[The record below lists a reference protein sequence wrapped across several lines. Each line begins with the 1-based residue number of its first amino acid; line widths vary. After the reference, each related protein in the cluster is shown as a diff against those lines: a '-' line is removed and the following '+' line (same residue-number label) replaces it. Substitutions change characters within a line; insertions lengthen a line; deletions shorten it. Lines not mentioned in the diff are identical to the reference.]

1 MIASHCFTKKKS
13 KYFKNNKV
21 NLHGIMN
28 ESDRLWDLPIISSKS
43 GPNITPKQQNLNV
56 IIQRNKTKY
65 QLANFYHVALCSPA
79 LSTLIKAINNNH
91 FLSWPWIKKIKFQ
104 GKCHRY
110 IDCGSWSFRSRT
122 SKCPIH
128 NNSATVLSN
137 KFPDVQYQ

>member
-1 MIASHCFTKKKS
+1 MIASHCFTQKNLNI
-13 KYFKNNKV
+13 FKNNKV

-79 LSTLIKAINNNH
+79 
-91 FLSWPWIKKIKFQ
+91 
-104 GKCHRY
+104 
-110 IDCGSWSFRSRT
+110 
-122 SKCPIH
+122 
-128 NNSATVLSN
+128 
-137 KFPDVQYQ
+137 